1 MTYTSEK
8 WSQAYITCS
17 LLFSFGVVL
26 RLSAAEYKA
35 LIRVLYF
42 YTMFSCPRGHFDFL
56 SAAAN
61 DAETN
66 IFWKK
71 SLAMSRNSFY
81 VPIVRPDSH
90 VCV

>member
-66 IFWKK
+66 VFWKNLWLCLGIP
-71 SLAMSRNSFY
+71 SVF
-81 VPIVRPDSH
+81 P
-90 VCV
+90 